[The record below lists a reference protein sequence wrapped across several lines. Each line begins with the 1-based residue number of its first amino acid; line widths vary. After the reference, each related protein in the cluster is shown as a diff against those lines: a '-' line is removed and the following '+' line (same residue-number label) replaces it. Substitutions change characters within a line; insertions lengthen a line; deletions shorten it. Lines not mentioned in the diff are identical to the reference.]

1 VTRVTPAR
9 TVPAPSLRDD
19 ASLPDR
25 LAHAIAPMLRPVT
38 VAAVAIEDLDAV
50 EAVHGADAVRALDA
64 TWIARLR
71 ALAPPPAAVLATG
84 PGEAIVALPAST
96 PDLRVAI
103 ASLGGTGQPTL
114 ELAGTRLRLR
124 AAVGTATLEAGSDAM
139 SARVLSR
146 ARAALARARSGPAPR
161 VLAHADGDPESLLDG
176 LAVAAMLQEALER
189 GAFRLVF
196 LPKVRV
202 IDRAVIGAEA
212 LIRWTLPSTGEA
224 VPARRILDAAA
235 DAGLLD
241 EVGAWALRE
250 ACRRAASWCAAGA
263 ELPVSVNIAPS
274 QFRRGDLVDQ
284 VHMALGEAGLP
295 GRLLTLE
302 APEGVLSSG
311 TGDAVA
317 QLEAV
322 RAAGASVAIDDFGTG
337 IDGIA
342 CLHRCP
348 ADEVKL
354 DRSVVARRPGS
365 AEDRATLDLVQRHAR
380 RLGARCVAEGI
391 ERADQWALLSERGW
405 DAAQGW
411 LVSRPIDG
419 ADVPGFAR
427 GGAERAPAH
436 A

>member
-1 VTRVTPAR
+1 
-9 TVPAPSLRDD
+9 
-19 ASLPDR
+19 
-25 LAHAIAPMLRPVT
+25 
-38 VAAVAIEDLDAV
+38 
-50 EAVHGADAVRALDA
+50 
-64 TWIARLR
+64 
-71 ALAPPPAAVLATG
+71 VLATG

-124 AAVGTATLEAGSDAM
+124 AAVGTATLEAGSDAVP
-139 SARVLSR
+139 ARVLSR
-146 ARAALARARSGPAPR
+146 ARAALARARGGPAPR

-354 DRSVVARRPGS
+354 DRSVVARLPGS

>member
-1 VTRVTPAR
+1 
-9 TVPAPSLRDD
+9 
-19 ASLPDR
+19 
-25 LAHAIAPMLRPVT
+25 
-38 VAAVAIEDLDAV
+38 
-50 EAVHGADAVRALDA
+50 
-64 TWIARLR
+64 
-71 ALAPPPAAVLATG
+71 
-84 PGEAIVALPAST
+84 
-96 PDLRVAI
+96 
-103 ASLGGTGQPTL
+103 
-114 ELAGTRLRLR
+114 
-124 AAVGTATLEAGSDAM
+124 
-139 SARVLSR
+139 
-146 ARAALARARSGPAPR
+146 
-161 VLAHADGDPESLLDG
+161 
-176 LAVAAMLQEALER
+176 
-189 GAFRLVF
+189 
-196 LPKVRV
+196 
-202 IDRAVIGAEA
+202 
-212 LIRWTLPSTGEA
+212 
-224 VPARRILDAAA
+224 
-235 DAGLLD
+235 
-241 EVGAWALRE
+241 
-250 ACRRAASWCAAGA
+250 
-263 ELPVSVNIAPS
+263 VSVNIAPS

-354 DRSVVARRPGS
+354 DRSVVARLPGS